1 MDIKNIKGPGSFPGA
16 PSDSAPESN
25 VSSKPGNQFSE
36 VVADTGS
43 SAVEGAQAVGQVHRA
58 ELDDP
63 AKLESLVR
71 ACVSEL
77 ITNGEGQ
84 LGQIS
89 PADKQSLTDFLSS
102 DPLFRQQIESYLR
115 KVAS

>member
-1 MDIKNIKGPGSFPGA
+1 MDIKNIKGPGRFPGM
-16 PSDSAPESN
+16 PSEGPEAN
-25 VSSKPGNQFSE
+25 ASSKPESQFAE
-36 VVADTGS
+36 VVAD
-43 SAVEGAQAVGQVHRA
+43 SASQPVRGAESLGQVHRA

-77 ITNGEGQ
+77 ITAGEGQ

-89 PADKQSLTDFLSS
+89 TADKQSLTDFLSS

>member
-1 MDIKNIKGPGSFPGA
+1 MDIKNIKGPGNFPGV
-16 PSDSAPESN
+16 PSEPPAESN
-25 VSSKPGNQFSE
+25 ASSKAESQFAE
-36 VVADTGS
+36 VVADTASTPVQTAGS
-43 SAVEGAQAVGQVHRA
+43 VGQVQRA

-71 ACVSEL
+71 ACVSDL
-77 ITNGEGQ
+77 IAAGEEQ
-84 LGQIS
+84 MGQIS
-89 PADKQSLTDFLSS
+89 PADKQSLAEFLSS